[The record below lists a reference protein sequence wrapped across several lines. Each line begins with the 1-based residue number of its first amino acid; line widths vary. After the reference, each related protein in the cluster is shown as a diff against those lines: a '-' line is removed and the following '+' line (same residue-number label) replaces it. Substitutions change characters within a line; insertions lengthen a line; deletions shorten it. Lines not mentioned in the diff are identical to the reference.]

1 MNAHE
6 ESKRISDRLIEH
18 LARIMPLGEEIS
30 PIACEKVRPPS
41 VDFQAA
47 LSVWQDDP
55 TPATRQQV
63 RTTARRVIEAWALAA
78 AMYRRSA
85 EA

>member
-18 LARIMPLGEEIS
+18 LARIMPLGEDLQ
-30 PIACEKVRPPS
+30 PIACEDVRPPS
-41 VDFQAA
+41 KDFQSA

-55 TPATRQQV
+55 TPATRHQV
-63 RTTARRVIEAWALAA
+63 RTTARRVIEAWTLAA
-78 AMYRRSA
+78 ALYRRSA
-85 EA
+85 DA